1 MSNKDAH
8 RRTRDDHAQETA
20 QDYVEAVA
28 EFSASRG
35 CCRVKDLASRFGV
48 SHVTV
53 TRIVSRLVREGLLTT
68 EPHRP
73 IELTRRGGAL
83 AKRARERHDAVYAFL
98 VAIGVPATVAAIDA
112 EGIEHHA
119 SPKTIARFR
128 AITRAKSPIPRPKS
142 TPARVPRPTRKV
154 H

>member
-28 EFSASRG
+28 EFSATRG

-73 IELTRRGGAL
+73 VELTPRGASL

-98 VAIGVPATVAAIDA
+98 VAIGVPAKVAAIDA

-128 AITRAKSPIPRPKS
+128 AITRAAMLTPRRTS
-142 TPARVPRPTRKV
+142 GRSRVSKPS
-154 H
+154 